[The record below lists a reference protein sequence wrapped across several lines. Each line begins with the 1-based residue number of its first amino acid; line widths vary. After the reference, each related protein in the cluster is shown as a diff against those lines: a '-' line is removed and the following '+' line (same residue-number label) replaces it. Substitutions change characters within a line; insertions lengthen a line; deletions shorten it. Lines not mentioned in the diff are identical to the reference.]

1 MHNCTEFMRPSF
13 LNQRDKN
20 TLLKKKILS
29 LCINDGEYSISD
41 LSKQLN
47 ASVPTVTK
55 LIVDL
60 IDDGFMI
67 ELGKQGTSGGR
78 KPSIYGLNP
87 NAGFF
92 AGVNIGHNHAS
103 VAVTDF
109 KGSIVASM
117 NDIPFEMAAN
127 EEAFH
132 RASRELKEFFMRN
145 GLEWSKVFGCGFS
158 FTGRVNP
165 ETGYSY
171 SFSFDDERPINRI
184 LEEDLGVPVH
194 IENDSRAMTYGEY
207 LGGVKKEK
215 NMLFV
220 NVSWGL
226 GMGMVLDGRLYYGK
240 SGFSG
245 EVGHF
250 PLLDNDTICRCGKV
264 GCLETGASGSA
275 LHRIVMEKLGEGR
288 ASSLSG
294 KFKRG
299 GDIAL
304 EDIFKAIKEEDVLAI
319 EVVEEIASTLG
330 RGLAGIINILNPD
343 LVVIGGRLAVC
354 GDYLMLPLRSTV
366 KKLALNIVNQD
377 TKIKFSKLRNAA
389 APYGDCMLSRS
400 KLLGV
405 L

>member
-1 MHNCTEFMRPSF
+1 MRSTF
-13 LNQRDKN
+13 LDKRDGKN
-20 TLLKKKILS
+20 SLLKKKILS

-41 LSKQLN
+41 LSKKLN

-55 LIVDL
+55 LVVEL
-60 IDDGFMI
+60 IDDGFMVD
-67 ELGKQGTSGGR
+67 LGKQGTSGGR

-87 NAGFF
+87 NAGYF

-109 KGSIVASM
+109 KGNIVASL
-117 NDIPFEMAAN
+117 NDIPFVMAAN

-132 RASRELKEFFMRN
+132 RIARELKEFFQRN
-145 GLEWSKVFGCGFS
+145 GLDWGKLLGCGFS

-171 SFSFDDERPINRI
+171 SYSFDEERPINHI

-194 IENDSRAMTYGEY
+194 IENDSRAMTFGEY
-207 LGGVKKEK
+207 LGGVVKKEK

-226 GMGMVLDGRLYYGK
+226 GMGLVLDGKLYYGK

-245 EVGHF
+245 EIGHF

-275 LHRIVMEKLGEGR
+275 LHRMVIERLKEGK
-288 ASSLSG
+288 ASSLSS
-294 KFKRG
+294 KFRRG
-299 GDIAL
+299 ENIVL
-304 EDIFKAIKEEDVLAI
+304 EDIFNAIKEEDVLAI

-330 RGLAGIINILNPD
+330 RGLAGIINVLNPD

-354 GDYLMLPLRSTV
+354 GDYLMLPVRSTV
-366 KKLALNIVNQD
+366 KKLAQNIVNQD
-377 TKIKFSKLRNAA
+377 TKIKFSKLKHAT